1 MKPLRIVVIAVVSAF
16 MLFVCIKS
24 CCAHQAV
31 YANDFSDYSSCS
43 VEMESEENHSD
54 WPDSIFEVVR
64 NCSYLSDLEREVVI
78 ELNKCRSNP
87 SRYADEVLVPFLE
100 RMGDDGKYVDS
111 NGRNIITKEGRSAI
125 QEAINALKS
134 QKPLPMLLP
143 NQDLSLAAADHCA
156 DQGPKGL
163 TGHDS
168 SDGSSMADRV
178 MRRNSGLSYIGIGEN
193 ISYGENKGFD
203 IIRQLIVDDG
213 VPSRGHRENTFR
225 DYYYVGV
232 AFGTHKKYR
241 YMCVLDF
248 SDYYSG
254 SVESVEME
262 SEENHSDWPDSIF
275 ECVRS
280 CAYLSDLEKDVIV
293 ELNKCRTNPAR
304 YADEVLVPYLERMGD
319 DGIYVDSQGLNI
331 MTQEGRSAVQE
342 AIDALKIQEPLPMLL
357 PNLDL
362 SSAAADHCADQGPKG
377 LTGCDSSDG
386 TPFYKRIQQYDLNF
400 ICTSEN
406 IDYGSSTGKE
416 IIRSLIVDDGA
427 PSRGHREN
435 TFGKFNY
442 VGVSFG
448 THKKYRYMCVLDF
461 GKR

>member
-1 MKPLRIVVIAVVSAF
+1 MITIKFPLLAIIVLLLLLTALCVSNSRHSRY
-16 MLFVCIKS
+16 I
-24 CCAHQAV
+24 
-31 YANDFSDYSSCS
+31 DDSS
-43 VEMESEENHSD
+43 EYSEEQSDEYSDDESD
-54 WPDSIFEVVR
+54 WADSIFECVR
-64 NCSYLSDLEREVVI
+64 SCAYLSDLEKDVI
-78 ELNKCRSNP
+78 VELNKCRTNP
-87 SRYADEVLVPFLE
+87 ARYADEVLVPYLE
-100 RMGDDGKYVDS
+100 RMGDDGIYVDS
-111 NGRNIITKEGRSAI
+111 QGLNIMTQEGRSAV
-125 QEAINALKS
+125 QEAIDALKS

-168 SDGSSMADRV
+168 SDGSSVADRIR
-178 MRRNSGLSYIGIGEN
+178 RRNSGLSYIGEN

-248 SDYYSG
+248 SDYSSG
-254 SVESVEME
+254 SVEME

-342 AIDALKIQEPLPMLL
+342 AIDALKSQKPLPMLL
-357 PNLDL
+357 PNQDL
-362 SSAAADHCADQGPKG
+362 SLAAADHCADQGPKG
-377 LTGCDSSDG
+377 LTGHDSSDG
-386 TPFYKRIQQYDLNF
+386 SSVADRIRRRNSGLSY
-400 ICTSEN
+400 IGEN
-406 IDYGSSTGKE
+406 ISYGENKGFD
-416 IIRSLIVDDGA
+416 IIRQLIVDDGV

-435 TFGKFNY
+435 TFRDYYY

-448 THKKYRYMCVLDF
+448 TQKKYRYMCVLDF

>member
-1 MKPLRIVVIAVVSAF
+1 MIKIKFPLLAIIVLLLLLTALCVSNSRHSRY
-16 MLFVCIKS
+16 I
-24 CCAHQAV
+24 
-31 YANDFSDYSSCS
+31 DDSS
-43 VEMESEENHSD
+43 EYSEEQSDEYSDDESD
-54 WPDSIFEVVR
+54 WADSIFECVR
-64 NCSYLSDLEREVVI
+64 SCAYLSDLEKDVI
-78 ELNKCRSNP
+78 VELNKCRTNP
-87 SRYADEVLVPFLE
+87 ARYADEVLVPYLE
-100 RMGDDGKYVDS
+100 RMGDDGIYVDS
-111 NGRNIITKEGRSAI
+111 QGLNIMTQEGRSAV
-125 QEAINALKS
+125 QEAIDALKS

-178 MRRNSGLSYIGIGEN
+178 RRRNSGLSYIGEN

-319 DGIYVDSQGLNI
+319 DGMYVDSQGLNI

-342 AIDALKIQEPLPMLL
+342 AIDALKSQEPLPMLL
-357 PNLDL
+357 PNRNL

-442 VGVSFG
+442 VGVTFG